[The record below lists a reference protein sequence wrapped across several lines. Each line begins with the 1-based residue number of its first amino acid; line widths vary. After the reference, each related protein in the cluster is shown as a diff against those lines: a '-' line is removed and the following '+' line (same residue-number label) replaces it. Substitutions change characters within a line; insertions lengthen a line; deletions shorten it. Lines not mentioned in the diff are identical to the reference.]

1 MVVGVLKEIK
11 ADENRVALLPAGAA
25 QLRLHGHQVL
35 VEKNAGG
42 GSGFADEE
50 YVKAGAEIVEQPQ
63 EIYQRAEMVM
73 KVKEPLPSEYALIS
87 PEQIIFTYFHFAASE
102 ELTRAIIKSK
112 CVAIAYE
119 TIEESDGTLP
129 LLTPMSEVAGRMS
142 IQQGEKYLEK
152 AQGGRGI
159 LLGGV
164 PGVEPATIMIL
175 GGGVVGTNAAKMA
188 AGTGAYVYILDVNL
202 DRLRYLDDVMPA
214 NVITLMSNSY
224 NIRGLLPR
232 ADLVIGAVLIP
243 GAKAPKL
250 ITRDML
256 KLMKPGSVIVDVAI
270 DQGGC
275 IETSKPTTHHNP
287 TYVVDGVIHY
297 CVANMPGAVPMTST
311 IALTNAT
318 FPYALEIADKGYKRA
333 IRENPEIKAGAN
345 IVRGKVVYKGVA
357 DAFGLEYLPVEEVL
371 Q

>member
-25 QLRLHGHQVL
+25 QLRLHGHRVL
-35 VEKNAGG
+35 VEKNAGE

-142 IQQGEKYLEK
+142 IQQGEKY
-152 AQGGRGI
+152 
-159 LLGGV
+159 
-164 PGVEPATIMIL
+164 
-175 GGGVVGTNAAKMA
+175 
-188 AGTGAYVYILDVNL
+188 
-202 DRLRYLDDVMPA
+202 
-214 NVITLMSNSY
+214 
-224 NIRGLLPR
+224 
-232 ADLVIGAVLIP
+232 
-243 GAKAPKL
+243 
-250 ITRDML
+250 
-256 KLMKPGSVIVDVAI
+256 
-270 DQGGC
+270 
-275 IETSKPTTHHNP
+275 
-287 TYVVDGVIHY
+287 
-297 CVANMPGAVPMTST
+297 
-311 IALTNAT
+311 
-318 FPYALEIADKGYKRA
+318 
-333 IRENPEIKAGAN
+333 
-345 IVRGKVVYKGVA
+345 
-357 DAFGLEYLPVEEVL
+357 
-371 Q
+371 